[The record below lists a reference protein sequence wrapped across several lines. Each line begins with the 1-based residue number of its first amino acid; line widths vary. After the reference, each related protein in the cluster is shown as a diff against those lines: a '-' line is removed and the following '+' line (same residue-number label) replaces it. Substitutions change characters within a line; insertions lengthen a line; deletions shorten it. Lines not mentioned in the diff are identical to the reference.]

1 MKKVITT
8 MMIAAFAALSV
19 KAQEIPDRKHE
30 EFKPVHKE
38 RMVNKKEL
46 ASLNLTD
53 EQKTKM
59 KSLNQDMRK
68 QMDDLRKQDNIT
80 VKESRERMEALR
92 KDHQAQFQ
100 SILTAEQKAQIQN
113 DKEARKAKMK
123 EFGKKRQERMKQ
135 ELGLTDEQSAAI
147 TENRKATAEKIKAVR
162 ENGSLKDEEKK
173 EQIKEL
179 MKEQKEST
187 KSLLTKDQ
195 LKKMKE
201 NKKQHAEKKE
211 VN

>member
-1 MKKVITT
+1 MKKVILS
-8 MMIAAFAALSV
+8 MMIAAFATLSV
-19 KAQEIPDRKHE
+19 QAQEIPDRKHE

-38 RMVNKKEL
+38 RMFNKKEL
-46 ASLNLTD
+46 TSLNLTD

-59 KSLNQDMRK
+59 KSMNQDIRK
-68 QMDDLRKQDNIT
+68 QMEDLRKQDNIT

-100 SILTAEQKAQIQN
+100 SILTPEQKTQIQK
-113 DKEARKAKMK
+113 DKEARKAKVK
-123 EFGKKRQERMKQ
+123 EFSNKRQERMKE
-135 ELGLTDEQSAAI
+135 ELNLTDEQSAKM
-147 TENRKATAEKIKAVR
+147 TENRKAAAEKIKAVR

-179 MKEQKEST
+179 MKEQKESI
-187 KSLLTKDQ
+187 KSLLTEDQ

-201 NKKQHAEKKE
+201 NKKHHTEKKE
-211 VN
+211 AI